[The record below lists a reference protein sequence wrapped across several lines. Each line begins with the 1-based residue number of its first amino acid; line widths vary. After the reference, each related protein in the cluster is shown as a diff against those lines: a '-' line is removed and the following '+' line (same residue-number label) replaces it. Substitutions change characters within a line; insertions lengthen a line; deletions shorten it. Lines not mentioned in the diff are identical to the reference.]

1 MEEMMVEKALEEVAQ
16 IIAEEGNLSGQ
27 RWTLHQSNL
36 IGRDASCDIVIA
48 DRQVSRQHAKIS
60 ITDEGVILEDLNSK
74 NGTNLNGIKIHEP
87 TLLEDGDEIQIAIA
101 QKFIFL
107 SSDAT
112 LPLDQQSRMLLN
124 PEFYETLDQH
134 KISLRQLRL
143 DSRSHQVWIYI
154 RNPKDDS
161 IEEREIIPPLS
172 ASQFRLLEKLYE
184 NQGLIVSRP
193 ELVEK
198 VWGENQV
205 FEVSEQALDALVRR
219 LRKRIA
225 EFDTEHDYIVTVRG
239 HGIRLD
245 NPKIEKE
252 AVYPMDSDSE
262 S

>member
-1 MEEMMVEKALEEVAQ
+1 MVEKSLEEVAQ

-27 RWTLHQSNL
+27 RWTLHQSNV

-48 DRQVSRQHAKIS
+48 DRQVSRQHARIS
-60 ITDEGVILEDLNSK
+60 MTDKGVVLEDLNSK

-87 TLLEDGDEIQIAIA
+87 TILEDGDEIRIAIA

-112 LPLDQQSRMLLN
+112 LPLDQRNRMMLN
-124 PEFYETLDQH
+124 PEFYESLDQH
-134 KISLRQLRL
+134 KIALRQLRL
-143 DSRSHQVWIYI
+143 DSRSHQIWISK
-154 RNPKDDS
+154 RDPQNGS
-161 IEEREIIPPLS
+161 LQETEIIPPLS
-172 ASQFRLLEKLYE
+172 ASQFVLLEKLYE

-225 EFDTEHDYIVTVRG
+225 EVDPEHNYVVTVRG
-239 HGIRLD
+239 HGIRLE
-245 NPKIEKE
+245 NPEIET
-252 AVYPMDSDSE
+252 
-262 S
+262 